1 MSKARIL
8 VIDDDKSIRETLKT
22 VLETEGY
29 VVDTAE
35 NGEEAI
41 EKSRTEFF
49 NLALID
55 IRLPNMEG
63 TALLTD
69 MRQTTP
75 KMVKIIITGYP
86 SLENAIEAVNKGAD
100 GYVVKPFNMKNL
112 LSMVK
117 KHLRK
122 QREAKKYSE
131 EKVKEYIETRTRE
144 HESKTPKLIM
154 KLSHMSANTTHVGTH
169 SRLLYQFFLHNG

>member
-1 MSKARIL
+1 
-8 VIDDDKSIRETLKT
+8 

-29 VVDTAE
+29 VVDTTE

-63 TALLTD
+63 TALLTH
-69 MRQTTP
+69 MRETTP
-75 KMVKIIITGYP
+75 KMIKIIITGYP
-86 SLENAIEAVNKGAD
+86 SLENAIEAINKGAD

-117 KHLRK
+117 KYLRK

-131 EKVKEYIETRTRE
+131 EKVKEYIATRTRE
-144 HESKTPKLIM
+144 HESKTLKLIM
-154 KLSHMSANTTHVGTH
+154 KLGHM
-169 SRLLYQFFLHNG
+169 R

>member
-1 MSKARIL
+1 MRKARIL
-8 VIDDDKSIRETLKT
+8 VIDDDKSIRETLTT

-41 EKSRTEFF
+41 EKSRTKFF

-55 IRLPNMEG
+55 IRLPNMDG
-63 TALLTD
+63 TALLTA
-69 MRQTTP
+69 MRETTP
-75 KMVKIIITGYP
+75 KMVKIIVTGYP

-100 GYVVKPFNMKNL
+100 GYVVKPFDMKKL

-122 QREAKKYSE
+122 QQEAKKYSE
-131 EKVKEYIETRTRE
+131 EKVKEYIETRARE
-144 HESKTPKLIM
+144 HEPKT
-154 KLSHMSANTTHVGTH
+154 
-169 SRLLYQFFLHNG
+169 SRLRLWN